1 MAINIFC
8 LECKT
13 SNALTAKTCSKCGAV
28 FTRDKKYRVCVSVK
42 GQRIT
47 RLCDNLTIARET
59 ETAIKTDM
67 LRDEFDITHHKA
79 KKVVT
84 LGDVWAKFLPWAKE
98 NKKTWKCDEYNYKT
112 HLEPCFGNKALDAV
126 TSLDVERLKLELK
139 RGTNKQGR
147 PFTQATIKHQL
158 VLLNRLYNLAKRW
171 GLYTG
176 ENPMDRVE
184 MPRLDNQ
191 VTEFLDDDQLARLM
205 ATLDAWHC
213 QDTVNFIKFALLTGL
228 RRGELFKLT
237 WDDID
242 FQRGLLTLRQPKGG
256 KSEIIPISN
265 EAMNVLRRQD
275 ASAMYIFPGKG
286 GEQRTDFKGP
296 WQRIRKAAGLPDNFR
311 FHGLRHHFA
320 STLIS
325 NGVDLAVVRGLLTH
339 KDARTSLRYAHL
351 QPDAM
356 KQAALQSGK
365 LLQPKGKQAKKV
377 ASIGKGKA
385 SEQRGH

>member
-1 MAINIFC
+1 M
-8 LECKT
+8 
-13 SNALTAKTCSKCGAV
+13 
-28 FTRDKKYRVCVSVK
+28 
-42 GQRIT
+42 
-47 RLCDNLTIARET
+47 
-59 ETAIKTDM
+59 
-67 LRDEFDITHHKA
+67 
-79 KKVVT
+79 
-84 LGDVWAKFLPWAKE
+84 
-98 NKKTWKCDEYNYKT
+98 
-112 HLEPCFGNKALDAV
+112 

-213 QDTVNFIKFALLTGL
+213 QDTVNFIKFAMLTGL

-275 ASAMYIFPGKG
+275 ASSMYIFFGKD

-377 ASIGKGKA
+377 ASIGKGK
-385 SEQRGH
+385 RKD